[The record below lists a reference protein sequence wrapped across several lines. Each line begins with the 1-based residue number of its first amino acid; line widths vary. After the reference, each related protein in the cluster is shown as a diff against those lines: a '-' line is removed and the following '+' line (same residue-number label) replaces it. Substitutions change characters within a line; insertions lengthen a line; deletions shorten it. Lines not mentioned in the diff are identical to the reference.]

1 MPGEILFLF
10 IGGKL
15 SECTEKRNPCR
26 AAIEMSEF
34 GGYGNG
40 TSSWDAIVTLKSI
53 RPDFSDYVTL
63 SGEGE
68 GRARVDYNGVNTWET
83 GNFSGQQWMVLNGA
97 WDSNW
102 NEVEQSRKKLGEAI
116 DELLCSYVSN

>member
-1 MPGEILFLF
+1 MKLIFL
-10 IGGKL
+10 GGKL

-68 GRARVDYNGVNTWET
+68 GRARVDYNGINTWEM
-83 GNFSGQQWMVLNGA
+83 GNFSRQQWMVLNGA
-97 WDSNW
+97 WESNW

-116 DELLCSYVSN
+116 DDLLCSYR